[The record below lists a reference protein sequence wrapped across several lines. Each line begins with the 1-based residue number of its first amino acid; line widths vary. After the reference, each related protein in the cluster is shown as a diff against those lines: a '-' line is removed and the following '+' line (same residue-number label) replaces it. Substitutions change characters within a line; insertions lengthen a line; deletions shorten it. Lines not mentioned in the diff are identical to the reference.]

1 MSELT
6 KTNIA
11 EILGY
16 EINENELK
24 NKMSL
29 NPTLKKDVE
38 KWLEKNLGKGQM
50 SAIKICK
57 VEYIDYNNIDYDN
70 LDEFELKELNKI
82 IKSNIGHCANHRS
95 CPMFTSNNICVN
107 EKCVLELLDTQHLTT
122 GLLEELQIEKD
133 DFNDQII
140 VGQLVGLNI
149 LYNRAMRGLSSAP
162 LVEEIK
168 VFTKGGVNIDTKVNM
183 NFEVVDRTLFLMEK
197 LRKSLI
203 LNRDDKLKVKQI
215 KKANDEVM
223 AKKRV
228 AEKIRD
234 IEEAHIINPEIATA
248 IMNGNESEFEIDDI
262 E

>member
-1 MSELT
+1 MNELVKGSIT
-6 KTNIA
+6 
-11 EILGY
+11 EVLGY
-16 EINENELK
+16 EINENELRTVL
-24 NKMSL
+24 NR

-38 KWLEKNLGKGQM
+38 KWLEKNLGKGQI

-57 VEYIDYNNIDYDN
+57 VKYIDYENIDYEE
-70 LDEFELKELNKI
+70 LDEFELKELNKT
-82 IKSNIGHCANHRS
+82 IKNNVAQCPNHRS
-95 CPMFTSNNICVN
+95 CPMFSSNNLCLD
-107 EKCVLELLDTQHLTT
+107 EKCVLELLDTQHLTK
-122 GLLEELQIEKD
+122 GLLEELQIEPD

-149 LYNRAMRGLSSAP
+149 VYNRAMRGLSSAP
-162 LVEEIK
+162 LIEEIK

-183 NFEVVDRTLFLMEK
+183 NFDVIDRTLFLMEK

-215 KKANDEVM
+215 KKANDEIV

-234 IEEAHIINPEIATA
+234 IEEAHVINPEIASA
-248 IMNGNESEFEIDDI
+248 IINGDNNDFEIEDI